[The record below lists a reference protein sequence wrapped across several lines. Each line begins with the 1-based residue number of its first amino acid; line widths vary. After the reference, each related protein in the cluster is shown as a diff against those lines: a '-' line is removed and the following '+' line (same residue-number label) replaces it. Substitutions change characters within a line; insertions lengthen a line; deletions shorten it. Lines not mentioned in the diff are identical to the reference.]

1 MLPGTAA
8 GGSERAE
15 GQRALIAPGRPQGQP
30 RTPYCSHTTWRGFP
44 RPHSH
49 EDPPPCPL
57 VPCPAAVMQLR
68 GSSSPTA
75 SPTPPL
81 LIRVCLPTAWK
92 GQEGPPNSVKCR
104 TTTTNPPQKSG
115 HLPFTTPLTLSCTA
129 PQQVPLLTSTCSLQ
143 LLTLPT
149 LTLRAN
155 LQQKCHMK
163 LQDPMSGPSQP
174 REKGTGQVS
183 HCQPRW
189 LPQFPRVQ
197 LV

>member
-30 RTPYCSHTTWRGFP
+30 QTPYCSHTTWRGFP

-49 EDPPPCPL
+49 QDPPPCPL
-57 VPCPAAVMQLR
+57 VPCPATVMQLR

-92 GQEGPPNSVKCR
+92 GQEGSPNSVKCR
-104 TTTTNPPQKSG
+104 TINTNPPKVRTSALHNTPDTVLHCPTTG
-115 HLPFTTPLTLSCTA
+115 SSPHIHLLPSTLDPSHLNFEGQ
-129 PQQVPLLTSTCSLQ
+129 P
-143 LLTLPT
+143 PT
-149 LTLRAN
+149 EMPHEAAY
-155 LQQKCHMK
+155 
-163 LQDPMSGPSQP
+163 PMSGPSQP
-174 REKGTGQVS
+174 REKGTGQVP
-183 HCQPRW
+183 HCQPCW